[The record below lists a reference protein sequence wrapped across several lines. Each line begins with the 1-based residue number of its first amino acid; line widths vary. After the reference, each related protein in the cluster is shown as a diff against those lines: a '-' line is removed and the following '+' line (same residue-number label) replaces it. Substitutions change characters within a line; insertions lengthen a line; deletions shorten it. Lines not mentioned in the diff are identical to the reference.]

1 MEKSINRITRRQ
13 ALAATTIGGLGG
25 ATAFSARANVLS
37 SNTEK
42 SAADSS
48 SAAGISNANVCMVTP
63 DVTQG
68 PYYEP
73 DVIERRDITDGKK
86 GVPLELRVIIV
97 DDSCRP
103 IANAR
108 VDVWHSDAQG
118 IYSGQLAQGDDHS
131 VSTADD
137 NFLRGTQYTDD
148 HGAVVFN
155 TIYPGWYAA
164 RTPHIHFKVFID
176 DKTRLTAQMY
186 FPDALSEYI
195 YLNAPDYQRELERDT
210 VNLTDWILVRS
221 TRNSMAF
228 VQEQVDRYV
237 ASITYGVNPAAERVP
252 EPAPPSR
259 PNGAPIIIEQN
270 TPPENRVSAMIP
282 SAENALV
289 APAEEPTH
297 PSPRSSG
304 D

>member
-1 MEKSINRITRRQ
+1 
-13 ALAATTIGGLGG
+13 
-25 ATAFSARANVLS
+25 
-37 SNTEK
+37 
-42 SAADSS
+42 
-48 SAAGISNANVCMVTP
+48 MVTP

-68 PYYEP
+68 PYYER
-73 DVIERRDITDGKK
+73 DVIERRDITDGKE
-86 GVPLELRVIIV
+86 GVPLELRVRIV
-97 DDSCRP
+97 DGSCNP

-148 HGAVVFN
+148 RGVVVFN

-164 RTPHIHFKVFID
+164 RTPHIHFKVFVD
-176 DKTRLTAQMY
+176 AKTRLTAQMY

-221 TRNSMAF
+221 TRKSMAF

-237 ASITYGVNPAAERVP
+237 ASITYGVNPAAEPVP
-252 EPAPPSR
+252 DPAPPSP

-270 TPPENRVSAMIP
+270 KPPENRVSAMLP

-289 APAEEPTH
+289 PPAEEPSHTK
-297 PSPRSSG
+297 PRSSG